1 MLVQKEMIYLLS
13 MIAFKSNSVLNEMDD
28 EIVTFGL
35 EAFTL
40 LKSECYKSS

>member
-28 EIVTFGL
+28 EIVPFGW

-40 LKSECYKSS
+40 IKS